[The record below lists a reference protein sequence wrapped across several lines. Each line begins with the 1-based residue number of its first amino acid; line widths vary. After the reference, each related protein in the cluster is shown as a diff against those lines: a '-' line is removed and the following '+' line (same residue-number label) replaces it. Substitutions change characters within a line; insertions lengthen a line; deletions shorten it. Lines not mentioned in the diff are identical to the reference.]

1 MVEDTISEDQKLGS
15 VGALKQIRDQINV
28 PSESRVLVIGGDNIS
43 SLDVLEFVNYHTDN
57 PDRSLVALYDIR
69 DFEKAKLYGVAK
81 IGRSYHSH
89 AGGDKQIL
97 DFEEKPKNPKS
108 TLVSTAIYVF
118 RAVDLASIE
127 DYIAQSNSADTI
139 GSYIKWLIGQ
149 EDTTSG
155 DVGHYRYR
163 FGRSEMMLG
172 VNGFIFEGYWF
183 DIGSHESF
191 EEANRF
197 FRRTPHTK
205 Y

>member
-1 MVEDTISEDQKLGS
+1 M
-15 VGALKQIRDQINV
+15 
-28 PSESRVLVIGGDNIS
+28 
-43 SLDVLEFVNYHTDN
+43 LEFVNYHREN
-57 PDRSLVALYDIR
+57 PDRSLVALYNIG

-81 IGRSYHSH
+81 IGRSSICRGFPSH

-97 DFEEKPKNPKS
+97 NFVEKPEKPES
-108 TLVSTAIYVF
+108 TLASTAIYVF

-127 DYIAQSNSADTI
+127 DYISQSNTADTI
-139 GSYIKWLIGQ
+139 GNYIKWLIAE

-155 DVGHYRYR
+155 DVGHFKYR

-172 VNGFIFEGYWF
+172 VNGFVFNGYWF

-197 FRRTPHTK
+197 FREK
-205 Y
+205 KD